1 MVWIAR
7 FVRCEPRVMILDAG
21 EQLAEKLLHTDL
33 SPPDIVS
40 ARLSDLLQLNSAPAG
55 SWVSV
60 VQRLCADIPLC
71 CLKYS
76 LLSNQDFS
84 DLIYQ
89 RLEQQELDS
98 ETQTDVLVFFRG
110 FCSVFFHSSHQDLL
124 GAPTALDPVVRRP
137 RLQDVTEPNP
147 EAIELARII
156 ATRSR
161 LWEQVG
167 LQKAAAIPVNFNDLL
182 AILQESYAQG
192 ELHRALEQEEQDGDT
207 DFMYAAFVMVIECM
221 TPEERLNPALL
232 LDHYDL
238 SLRYRRRARIAAQAE
253 ISLSMV
259 DHCLAALAEFRR
271 NYQLYL
277 QRTIRP

>member
-1 MVWIAR
+1 
-7 FVRCEPRVMILDAG
+7 MIHDVG

-33 SPPDIVS
+33 SPPEIVG
-40 ARLSDLLQLNSAPAG
+40 ARLSDLLQLDSAGVG
-55 SWVSV
+55 SWSSV
-60 VQRLCADIPLC
+60 VQQLCADIPLY

-89 RLEQQELDS
+89 RLGQQQIDS
-98 ETQTDVLVFFRG
+98 ETQADVLVFFRG
-110 FCSVFFHSSHQDLL
+110 FCKVFFHQGHHESVNTS
-124 GAPTALDPVVRRP
+124 AALEPVICKP
-137 RLQDVTEPNP
+137 QLQDVTQPNP
-147 EAIELARII
+147 EAAELARII
-156 ATRSR
+156 ATRSH

-192 ELHRALEQEEQDGDT
+192 ELHRAVEQEEQDGDT

-238 SLRYRRRARIAAQAE
+238 SHRYRRRARIAARAE

-277 QRTIRP
+277 HRTIHS